1 MPNGCAVTTNKGKG
15 MTKDPAFQPEIT
27 VFSCIYCAY
36 MAADTA
42 GSLRQ
47 EYPANI
53 KIIRLPCTGKTDT
66 RYILEAFEKGADG
79 VYIVACSLG
88 NCHHERGNERGKA
101 RVERTKE
108 ILKNIGIEPERLEMF
123 FLSGS
128 MGATFANIAHQMT
141 ERIRA
146 LGPNPLKSSC
156 EEIDEIESLPSK

>member
-1 MPNGCAVTTNKGKG
+1 
-15 MTKDPAFQPEIT
+15 MTKDPNFQPEIT

-88 NCHHERGNERGKA
+88 NCHHERGNERGRA
-101 RVERTKE
+101 RVEHTKE
-108 ILKNIGIEPERLEMF
+108 ILKEIGIEPERLDMF
-123 FLSGS
+123 FLSGA
-128 MGATFANIAHQMT
+128 MGATFADIAHQMT
-141 ERIRA
+141 ERIRE
-146 LGPNPLKSSC
+146 LGPNPLKLSQVQSN
-156 EEIDEIESLPSK
+156 EIEALPSK